1 MTPEGVK
8 TSISDATVTE
18 RYVRTHLEVGIDT
31 LVELRDSGVSVKHLR
46 FEERP
51 G

>member
-8 TSISDATVTE
+8 TSLSDAEVTE
-18 RYVRTHLEVGIDT
+18 QFVRKHLEVGIDT
-31 LVELRDSGVSVKHLR
+31 LIELRDSGVSVKHMR

-51 G
+51 